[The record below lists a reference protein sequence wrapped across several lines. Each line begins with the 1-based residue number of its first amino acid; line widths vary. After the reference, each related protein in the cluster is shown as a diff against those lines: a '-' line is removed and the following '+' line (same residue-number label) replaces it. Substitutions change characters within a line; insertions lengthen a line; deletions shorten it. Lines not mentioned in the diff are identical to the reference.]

1 VARALNVPLDVFIV
15 RKLGV
20 PGFEELAAGAIAS
33 GGVRVLNEDVIRA
46 LPNADEVIEDV
57 TATETAELERREQS
71 YRDGRFTGL
80 SSRVS
85 CLPLMAITEDQVK
98 DALKSVKYPGF
109 SRDIVSF
116 GLIKGIDLRNG
127 DVTVQLALATND
139 AAIPQTIKN
148 EAETAL
154 RALAGVREA
163 KVRIDIQAPPAGVGA
178 GVGAVRIPGIKHIIA
193 IASGKGGVG
202 KSTIAAN
209 LAVALE
215 QTKASVGLC
224 DCDIYGPSISLMFG
238 TRERPMATDDNRII
252 PIEQYNL
259 RLMSMGFLL
268 DDASPAILRGPMV
281 TRYTQ
286 QFLRQ
291 VEWGA
296 LDYLVLD
303 LPPGTG
309 DIQLT
314 IVQTVALSGA
324 IIVTTPQEVALI
336 DARKA
341 ATMFEKV
348 NVPVLGLIENMSFF
362 VSPSD
367 GKRYDIFGIGGGER
381 EAKRLR
387 VPLLGQIPIDI
398 ATREAGDRGMPIT
411 AESKESAVGVEF
423 GRIAQRLRDLLP
435 FD

>member
-1 VARALNVPLDVFIV
+1 
-15 RKLGV
+15 
-20 PGFEELAAGAIAS
+20 
-33 GGVRVLNEDVIRA
+33 
-46 LPNADEVIEDV
+46 
-57 TATETAELERREQS
+57 
-71 YRDGRFTGL
+71 
-80 SSRVS
+80 VS
-85 CLPLMAITEDQVK
+85 ISEDQIK

-109 SRDIVSF
+109 TRDIVSF
-116 GLIKGIDLRNG
+116 GLVKSVNIDNG
-127 DVTVQLALATND
+127 EVKVQIALATSDPNVP
-139 AAIPQTIKN
+139 ATIKN
-148 EAETAL
+148 DPEKILLSLPGVQNAKVLIDIHAPPGG
-154 RALAGVREA
+154 AAAGVA
-163 KVRIDIQAPPAGVGA
+163 AA
-178 GVGAVRIPGIKHIIA
+178 RIPGIKHVIA
-193 IASGKGGVG
+193 VASGKGGVG
-202 KSTIAAN
+202 KSTVAAN
-209 LAVALE
+209 LAVALQ
-215 QTKASVGLC
+215 QTHAQVGLC

-238 TRERPMATDDNRII
+238 TREHPTATDENKIV
-252 PIEQYNL
+252 PVEQYNL
-259 RLMSMGFLL
+259 KLMSMGFLL

-291 VEWGA
+291 VDWGE

-348 NVPVLGLIENMSFF
+348 NVTVLGLIENMSYF

-367 GKRYDIFGIGGGER
+367 GKRYDIFGSGGGER

-398 ATREAGDRGMPIT
+398 ATREAGDRGIPIA
-411 AESKESAVGVEF
+411 AEDPQSPVAAAFAKVA
-423 GRIAQRLRDLLP
+423 RHLRETLP
-435 FD
+435 LSEQ

>member
-1 VARALNVPLDVFIV
+1 
-15 RKLGV
+15 
-20 PGFEELAAGAIAS
+20 
-33 GGVRVLNEDVIRA
+33 
-46 LPNADEVIEDV
+46 
-57 TATETAELERREQS
+57 
-71 YRDGRFTGL
+71 
-80 SSRVS
+80 
-85 CLPLMAITEDQVK
+85 MAITEDQVK

-127 DVTVQLALATND
+127 DVIVQLALATND

-163 KVRIDIQAPPAGVGA
+163 KVRIDIQAPPAGA
-178 GVGAVRIPGIKHIIA
+178 GVGATHISGIKHIIA

-202 KSTIAAN
+202 KSTVAAN

-224 DCDIYGPSISLMFG
+224 DCDIYGPSISVMFG

-348 NVPVLGLIENMSFF
+348 NVRVLGLIENMSYF

-423 GRIAQRLRDLLP
+423 GGIAQRLRELLP
-435 FD
+435 LD

>member
-1 VARALNVPLDVFIV
+1 MV
-15 RKLGV
+15 
-20 PGFEELAAGAIAS
+20 
-33 GGVRVLNEDVIRA
+33 
-46 LPNADEVIEDV
+46 
-57 TATETAELERREQS
+57 
-71 YRDGRFTGL
+71 
-80 SSRVS
+80 VS
-85 CLPLMAITEDQVK
+85 EDQIR
-98 DALKSVKYPGF
+98 DALKSVRYPGF

-116 GLIKGIDLRNG
+116 GLVKSVKIDNGEIK
-127 DVTVQLALATND
+127 VQLVLATND
-139 AAIPQTIKN
+139 PNVPATIKN
-148 EAETAL
+148 DAENVL
-154 RALAGVREA
+154 RAIDGVRDA
-163 KVRIDIQAPPAGVGA
+163 KVLIDIHAPPAGAGT
-178 GVGAVRIPGIKHIIA
+178 GVGATRIPGIKHAIA
-193 IASGKGGVG
+193 VASGKGGVG
-202 KSTIAAN
+202 KSTVAAN

-215 QTKASVGLC
+215 QTKARVGLC

-238 TRERPMATDDNRII
+238 TRDRPMATEENKIV
-252 PIEQYNL
+252 PIEQYGL

-268 DDASPAILRGPMV
+268 DDTSPAILRGPMV

-291 VEWGA
+291 VEWGE

-341 ATMFEKV
+341 ATMFDKV
-348 NVPVLGLIENMSFF
+348 NVPVLGLIENMSYF

-367 GKRYDIFGIGGGER
+367 GKRYDIFGSGGGER
-381 EAKRLR
+381 EAKRIR

-398 ATREAGDRGMPIT
+398 ATREAGDRGMPIVGEDRRSPVT
-411 AESKESAVGVEF
+411 AEFKK
-423 GRIAQRLRDLLP
+423 IAENLRETLP
-435 FD
+435 

>member
-1 VARALNVPLDVFIV
+1 MSIS
-15 RKLGV
+15 
-20 PGFEELAAGAIAS
+20 E
-33 GGVRVLNEDVIRA
+33 
-46 LPNADEVIEDV
+46 
-57 TATETAELERREQS
+57 AEIKQ
-71 YRDGRFTGL
+71 
-80 SSRVS
+80 
-85 CLPLMAITEDQVK
+85 
-98 DALKSVKYPGF
+98 ALKSVRYPGF

-116 GLIKGIDLRNG
+116 GLIKS
-127 DVTVQLALATND
+127 VTVDDGEVKVQLALATND
-139 AAIPQTIKN
+139 PNVPATIKRDAD
-148 EAETAL
+148 EAL
-154 RALAGVREA
+154 RQIGLTNARVL
-163 KVRIDIQAPPAGVGA
+163 IDIHAPPAGAGAA
-178 GVGAVRIPGIKHIIA
+178 GVGATRIPGVKHAIA

-202 KSTIAAN
+202 KSTVAAN

-215 QTKASVGLC
+215 QTNARVGLC

-252 PIEQYNL
+252 PVEQYNL
-259 RLMSMGFLL
+259 KLMSMGFLL
-268 DDASPAILRGPMV
+268 DDTSPAILRGPMV

-291 VEWGA
+291 VEWGT
-296 LDYLVLD
+296 LDYLILD

-314 IVQTVALSGA
+314 IVQTVALAGA

-348 NVPVLGLIENMSFF
+348 NVPVLGLIENMSYFI
-362 VSPSD
+362 SPSD
-367 GKRYDIFGIGGGER
+367 SKRYDIFGSGGGER

-398 ATREAGDRGMPIT
+398 ATREAGDRGLPIV
-411 AESKESAVGVEF
+411 AEQQQNVVGVEF
-423 GRIAQRLRDLLP
+423 SKIAAWIREELQ
-435 FD
+435 

>member
-1 VARALNVPLDVFIV
+1 MSISEEQV
-15 RKLGV
+15 R
-20 PGFEELAAGAIAS
+20 
-33 GGVRVLNEDVIRA
+33 
-46 LPNADEVIEDV
+46 
-57 TATETAELERREQS
+57 
-71 YRDGRFTGL
+71 
-80 SSRVS
+80 
-85 CLPLMAITEDQVK
+85 
-98 DALKSVKYPGF
+98 DALRSVRYPGF

-116 GLIKGIDLRNG
+116 GLIKGIDINNG
-127 DVTVQLALATND
+127 DIKVQLALATND
-139 AAIPQTIKN
+139 PNIPAAIKSD
-148 EAETAL
+148 AERVL
-154 RALAGVREA
+154 RAINGVRVA
-163 KVRIDIQAPPAGVGA
+163 KVLIDIHAPPGGAGATVGA
-178 GVGAVRIPGIKHIIA
+178 SRIPGIKHVIA

-202 KSTIAAN
+202 KSTVAAN

-215 QTKASVGLC
+215 QTKARVGLC

-238 TRERPMATDDNRII
+238 TRDRPTATDENKIV

-259 RLMSMGFLL
+259 KLMSMGFLL

-291 VEWGA
+291 VDWGE
-296 LDYLVLD
+296 LDFLVLD

-348 NVPVLGLIENMSFF
+348 NVPVLGIVENMAFF

-367 GKRYDIFGIGGGER
+367 NKRYDIFGSGGGER

-398 ATREAGDRGMPIT
+398 ATREAGDRGMPIA
-411 AESKESAVGVEF
+411 AEDPKSVVGAEF
-423 GRIAQRLRDLLP
+423 NRIARELLAKLN
-435 FD
+435 

>member
-1 VARALNVPLDVFIV
+1 V
-15 RKLGV
+15 
-20 PGFEELAAGAIAS
+20 
-33 GGVRVLNEDVIRA
+33 
-46 LPNADEVIEDV
+46 
-57 TATETAELERREQS
+57 
-71 YRDGRFTGL
+71 
-80 SSRVS
+80 
-85 CLPLMAITEDQVK
+85 AITESEVK
-98 DALKSVKYPGF
+98 EALRAVRYPGF

-116 GLIKGIDLRNG
+116 GLVKSVTIDNG
-127 DVTVQLALATND
+127 DVRVQLALATND
-139 AAIPQTIKN
+139 PNVPAAIKN
-148 EAETAL
+148 DADRVL
-154 RALAGVREA
+154 RDLGLTNA
-163 KVRIDIQAPPAGVGA
+163 KVLIDIHAPPAGA
-178 GVGAVRIPGIKHIIA
+178 GTGGMVATRIPGIKHAIA

-202 KSTIAAN
+202 KSTVAAN

-215 QTKASVGLC
+215 QTKARVGLC

-238 TRERPMATDDNRII
+238 TRERPTATEENKIV

-259 RLMSMGFLL
+259 KLMSMGFLL
-268 DDASPAILRGPMV
+268 DDTSPAILRGPMV

-341 ATMFEKV
+341 ATMFDKV
-348 NVPVLGLIENMSFF
+348 NVPVLGLIENMSYFI
-362 VSPSD
+362 SPSD
-367 GKRYDIFGIGGGER
+367 KQRYDIFGSGGGER
-381 EAKRLR
+381 EAARLR
-387 VPLLGQIPIDI
+387 VPLLGQVPIDI
-398 ATREAGDRGMPIT
+398 ATREAGDRGLPIT
-411 AESKESAVGVEF
+411 AQDEESPISTEF
-423 GRIAQRLRDLLP
+423 RKIARLLRGKLE
-435 FD
+435 